1 MVQIESILVY
11 RTAVVAVRPLRYASE
26 YSRWPGEARMNDL
39 AVRTYSLAACYENS
53 FTTILRLGSRQQA
66 IQESQVFR
74 SNMRAALKAA
84 MEQAKTLGYSSEMIQ
99 FSVFALVAF
108 LDESVLKLQ
117 SPIFADWS
125 QRPLQEELFGHH
137 RAGEVFFEN
146 LRGLLARQDAQD
158 VADCLEVYCL
168 CLLLGYRGRYALG
181 RGGEIEI
188 YVRQIRDK
196 VSRIRGQ
203 VLLFRPAAPPSE
215 VRRVSK
221 VDRWSRGLG
230 IFALCMFLAML
241 LAFGAFWFNLDAGIS
256 PLG

>member
-1 MVQIESILVY
+1 
-11 RTAVVAVRPLRYASE
+11 
-26 YSRWPGEARMNDL
+26 
-39 AVRTYSLAACYENS
+39 
-53 FTTILRLGSRQQA
+53 
-66 IQESQVFR
+66 
-74 SNMRAALKAA
+74 MRAALKAA

-137 RAGEVFFEN
+137 RAGEVFFDN
-146 LRGLLARQDAQD
+146 LRGLLARQDAHD
-158 VADCLEVYCL
+158 VADCLEVYWL

-196 VSRIRGQ
+196 ISRIRGQ
-203 VLLFRPAAPPSE
+203 ILLFRPTAPPAE
-215 VRRVSK
+215 VKRVAAI
-221 VDRWSRGLG
+221 DRWSRGLG
-230 IFALCMFLAML
+230 ILAICMFLAML
-241 LAFGAFWFNLDAGIS
+241 LAFGAFWFNLGAGIS

>member
-1 MVQIESILVY
+1 
-11 RTAVVAVRPLRYASE
+11 
-26 YSRWPGEARMNDL
+26 MNDL
-39 AVRTYSLAACYENS
+39 ALRTYSLASCYENS

-74 SNMRAALKAA
+74 NNIRAALKAA
-84 MEQAKTLGYSSEMIQ
+84 MEQAKSWGYSGEMIQ
-99 FSVFALVAF
+99 WSVFALVAF

-181 RGGEIEI
+181 RGGEIET

-203 VLLFRPAAPPSE
+203 VLLFRPTAPPA
-215 VRRVSK
+215 VVKRVAA

-230 IFALCMFLAML
+230 IFAFCMFLAML
-241 LAFGAFWFNLDAGIS
+241 LAFGAFWFNLGAGIS

>member
-1 MVQIESILVY
+1 
-11 RTAVVAVRPLRYASE
+11 
-26 YSRWPGEARMNDL
+26 MNDL

-74 SNMRAALKAA
+74 NNMRAALKAA
-84 MEQAKTLGYSSEMIQ
+84 MEQAKALGYSSEMIQ

-125 QRPLQEELFGHH
+125 QRPLQEELFGRH

-203 VLLFRPAAPPSE
+203 VLLFRPAAPPAE
-215 VRRVSK
+215 VRRASK

-230 IFALCMFLAML
+230 IFAFCMFLAML

>member
-1 MVQIESILVY
+1 
-11 RTAVVAVRPLRYASE
+11 
-26 YSRWPGEARMNDL
+26 MNDL
-39 AVRTYSLAACYENS
+39 ALRTYSLASCYENS

-74 SNMRAALKAA
+74 NNMRSALKAA
-84 MEQAKTLGYSSEMIQ
+84 MEQAKSWGYSGEMIQ

-137 RAGEVFFEN
+137 RAGEIFFEN
-146 LRGLLARQDAQD
+146 LHGLLARQDAQD

-168 CLLLGYRGRYALG
+168 CLLLGFRGRYAFG
-181 RGGEIEI
+181 RGGEIDAFI
-188 YVRQIRDK
+188 RQIRDK
-196 VSRIRGQ
+196 IGRIRGQ
-203 VLLFRPAAPPSE
+203 VLLFRPTAPPA
-215 VRRVSK
+215 VVKRVAAI
-221 VDRWSRGLG
+221 DRWSRGLG
-230 IFALCMFLAML
+230 IFAFCMFLAML
-241 LAFGAFWFNLDAGIS
+241 LAFGAFWFNLGAGIS